1 MSDITLYRSIASRSI
16 TALWMLEELGLA
28 YRMETFDVAKGE
40 TRSAAYLALNPHG
53 AVPMIVDGDVK
64 VTEAP
69 AICLY
74 LADRYGMGSLAP
86 RLDEAARG
94 PYLSWTV
101 WATAVLEPAS
111 TLGGLKIEVRRGN
124 WGFGF
129 VDLDETL
136 TVLKGALAESDYL
149 AGGRFTAADVMVGA
163 VIAMRLHTGQL
174 PREDWLVAY
183 HDRLAARAAF
193 GKAMAINW
201 PPDLFGRA

>member
-16 TALWMLEELGLA
+16 SALWVLEELGVS
-28 YRMETFDVAKGE
+28 YRMETVDVAKGE
-40 TRSAAYLALNPHG
+40 TRSPAYLALNPHG
-53 AVPMIVDGDVK
+53 AVPMLVDGDIK

-74 LADRYGMGSLAP
+74 LADRYGAGSLAP

-101 WATAVLEPAS
+101 WATSVLEPAS
-111 TLGGLKIEVRRGN
+111 TLGGLKVDVRRGA

-129 VDLDETL
+129 VDLDEAL
-136 TVLKGALAESDYL
+136 KVLQGALAASDYL

-163 VIAMRLHTGQL
+163 VIAMRLHSGQL
-174 PREDWLVAY
+174 PKEDWLVAY
-183 HDRLAARAAF
+183 HDRVTARPAF
-193 GKAMAINW
+193 QKAMAINW
-201 PPDLFGRA
+201 PPAMFGRG